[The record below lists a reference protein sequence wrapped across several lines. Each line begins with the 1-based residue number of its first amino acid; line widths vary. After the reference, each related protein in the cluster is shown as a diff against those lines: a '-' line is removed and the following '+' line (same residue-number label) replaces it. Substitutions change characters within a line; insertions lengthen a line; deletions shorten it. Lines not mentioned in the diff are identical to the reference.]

1 MNSSLETASEIL
13 TTLVDVFVD
22 YSLVAL
28 VSSSVLVDHFLAL
41 LVVSI
46 SSSSGQFF
54 QSVSELNISDVLLN
68 LFESIG

>member
-1 MNSSLETASEIL
+1 MNSSLETTSEIL

-41 LVVSI
+41 FVVAI
-46 SSSSGQFF
+46 SSSSSQFF
-54 QSVSELNISDVLLN
+54 QSVSKLNISDVLLN
-68 LFESIG
+68 LFKSIG

>member
-41 LVVSI
+41 FVVSI
-46 SSSSGQFF
+46 SSSSSQFF
-54 QSVSELNISDVLLN
+54 QSVSKLNISDVLLN

>member
-13 TTLVDVFVD
+13 TTLVDVFID

-41 LVVSI
+41 FVVSI
-46 SSSSGQFF
+46 SSSSSQFF
-54 QSVSELNISDVLLN
+54 QSVSKLNISDVLLN